1 MRTISTE
8 CEPLVQVLQLINSLG
23 ESFSSMMYSFA
34 IAPITN
40 YHELGGLSDRPL
52 FSHSSGGQKSK
63 VNVLAGLVSS
73 GALSPWLG
81 CILVVSSN
89 DLSFMCTSLM
99 SLCVSRFLLFT
110 RS

>member
-34 IAPITN
+34 IAPITD

-52 FSHSSGGQKSK
+52 FSHSSGGQIKT
-63 VNVLAGLVSS
+63 NVLLGVWFLL
-73 GALSPWLG
+73 GPSPWLG

-89 DLSFMCTSLM
+89 DLSFMCVLI
-99 SLCVSRFLLFT
+99 SLCVQVPSFH
-110 RS
+110 